1 MGLSGRIITRGY
13 SDFVPRYAFPQ
24 YNMLKSDFKGHQ
36 MKALRKIESL
46 APQLNMILELRD
58 IRAPLSTKN
67 IIFDKLLQDWKYNDM
82 KRLIIYTKKDLFP
95 NQKLALDKLT
105 QWHDEMNED
114 FMLIDARNKNE
125 VRNLFKIIEY
135 NGNETMNQMGMPL
148 PMGYRA
154 LITGIPNL
162 GKSTLINSLRSL
174 GQGKDDVMG
183 KKKKVARTGNEAG
196 VTRSTS
202 ECVRITSNTSNES
215 KQPIYLIDTPGIGLP
230 GRVSNEIRM
239 LSQSLCGSLKS
250 NLIDPVIVADYLLYL
265 MNLQPCDKKV
275 EWYPNC
281 ISHPTNNVYQVLE
294 RIKTTKAQDENSLAI
309 KWITHWTRYGKNIF
323 FDIEMLLSNAEFS
336 YKKYIEQELKKLG
349 DLSITAR
356 NNDRTKSIGK
366 LFN

>member
-1 MGLSGRIITRGY
+1 
-13 SDFVPRYAFPQ
+13 
-24 YNMLKSDFKGHQ
+24 MLKSDFKGHQ

-46 APQLNMILELRD
+46 GPQLNMLLELRD

-67 IIFDKLLQDWKYNDM
+67 IIFDKLLQDWKYNDL

-95 NQKLALDKLT
+95 NQQNVLSKLT
-105 QWHDEMNED
+105 QWHNELNED
-114 FMLIDARNKNE
+114 FMLIDARNKKE

-135 NGNETMNQMGMPL
+135 NGNEMMNQMGMPL
-148 PMGYRA
+148 PMGYRV

-162 GKSTLINSLRSL
+162 GKSTLINSLRSFS
-174 GQGKDDVMG
+174 QGKDDVMG

-202 ECVRITSNTSNES
+202 ECIRITSNTNNET

-250 NLIDPVIVADYLLYL
+250 NLIDPIIVADYLLYL
-265 MNLQPCDKKV
+265 MNLQQSDKKV

-281 ISHPTNNVYQVLE
+281 ISNPTNNVYDVLE
-294 RIKTTKAQDENSLAI
+294 RIRTNKAQDENSLAI
-309 KWITHWTRYGKNIF
+309 KWVTHWTRFGKNLL
-323 FDIEMLLSNAEFS
+323 FDIEMLLSNEEFS
-336 YKKYIEQELKKLG
+336 YKKYVNQELKKLG

-356 NNDRTKSIGK
+356 FNDKTRSIGK
-366 LFN
+366 LFS